1 MQLIDSEQCELPFRP
16 SPSRSPPKSRIGRPA
31 YTKRA
36 FNTQPL
42 SPASLSTS
50 RSLPMLTTEPFL
62 LSGAASTAELPALPA
77 EPEPAVLAAPTAP
90 AAPAVKSK
98 PQIRVKTPNA
108 STLRL
113 PSVRAARVQR
123 AHARAIARQYIII
136 VTASSPHAPG
146 PDRAVFPHEPTYPQ
160 RDLLF
165 ADGLDDE
172 GRVSVPRELGLRQVQ
187 R

>member
-16 SPSRSPPKSRIGRPA
+16 ASRSPPKSRIGRPA
-31 YTKRA
+31 YTKRG

-50 RSLPMLTTEPFL
+50 RSLPMLATEPFN
-62 LSGAASTAELPALPA
+62 LSGAGATAELPALPA
-77 EPEPAVLAAPTAP
+77 AEPEP

-98 PQIRVKTPNA
+98 PQIRVQPPNA

-113 PSVRAARVQR
+113 PSVRVWRAFVRPPRARARARARAARRGVF
-123 AHARAIARQYIII
+123 
-136 VTASSPHAPG
+136 VDVASRAPG
-146 PDRAVFPHEPTYPQ
+146 PDRAVVPHEPTDPQ
-160 RDLLF
+160 RDVLF

-172 GRVSVPRELGLRQVQ
+172 GGVPVPRELGL
-187 R
+187 